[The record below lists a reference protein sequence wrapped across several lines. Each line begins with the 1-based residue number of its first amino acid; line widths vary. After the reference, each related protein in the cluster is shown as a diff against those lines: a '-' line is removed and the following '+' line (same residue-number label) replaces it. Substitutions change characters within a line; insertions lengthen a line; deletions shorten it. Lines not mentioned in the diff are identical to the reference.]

1 MRILSSTK
9 HKKLTSVLLTKRV
22 SNRRCLTG
30 GGGGAGAGYS
40 NVRDQMIPTLKKTD
54 KSMYRLCKSPLT
66 CSLIGAP
73 MTYGQPFVGT
83 CDGPIRLREAG
94 LRNMLSELGW
104 RVEDLPD
111 LDMKGD
117 SQRVVDSKG
126 VNAKNSELVGQGTQK
141 LADVVEEKML
151 KGHFPLILG
160 GDHSIALGR

>member
-9 HKKLTSVLLTKRV
+9 HKKLTSVLLTKRG

-30 GGGGAGAGYS
+30 GGAGYS
-40 NVRDQMIPTLKKTD
+40 NVRDQMIPSLKKTD

-83 CDGPIRLREAG
+83 CDGPIHLREAG

-117 SQRVVDSKG
+117 SQRVVDSEG
-126 VNAKNSELVGQGTQK
+126 VNAKNSELVGQGTKK